1 MTTAVTTSSPD
12 NPGNVIASAVDA
24 EVAKFRE
31 LQEELEKLHTDVQ
44 LLGGQEA
51 ENEMV
56 LQELDLISDDSSVY
70 KMVGPVLIKQETE
83 DSRQTVRKRL
93 EFIRGE
99 KEKLQSKVTAKEKRG
114 QELSAKVQQMQAQL
128 QQTTAQAVRAIQDQ
142 HKAGGGSNY

>member
-1 MTTAVTTSSPD
+1 M
-12 NPGNVIASAVDA
+12 
-24 EVAKFRE
+24 FRE

>member
-70 KMVGPVLIKQETE
+70 KMVGPVLIKQDTE